1 MRGFIFRSWL
11 DGLFQVYQRNIPLR
25 QRQLLLLLLLLNFVE
40 QRLLLLLLLTWQRF
54 LIANLLALVR
64 LDEAAFCTRYR
75 V

>member
-40 QRLLLLLLLTWQRF
+40 QRLLLLLLLSCF
-54 LIANLLALVR
+54 LHSLSGLIGCR
-64 LDEAAFCTRYR
+64 PC
-75 V
+75 